1 MSFVRKRLLEVKV
14 LRLLLIFGG
23 LSMSTILF
31 TLYYLTSS
39 NYDASS
45 HPKASSMVAQTMHNR
60 STTPSPK
67 KHASAAAALTAVEKY
82 HEGNMRSRFIREK
95 IMQLTSN
102 NVKSGASQLNISST
116 ARFTTKNVHIF
127 YSIPVNWYQINNSQ
141 SETSEMRQL
150 NTMQIKQHQPN
161 IVFYPM
167 LGLYKIDSK
176 VISHHLENI
185 RQLGTTVLIVTWS
198 PQFQHSLLIYL
209 LNELVKYKLQL
220 AIEIDDYPNR
230 TVHSIFN
237 DMDYFYKEF
246 WWHGAF
252 YKVYVTK
259 KRKFMPMVYVRNV
272 ASLPAI
278 EWSQLLSLNG
288 VISLRRSLH
297 DAVFIGHIRWVVG
310 IAEHFA
316 QYIYMFYL
324 KLQLQATSVTDQN
337 DQFQRI
343 LFTNAKQWRYIHW
356 HMEELGTVEEVCR

>member
-1 MSFVRKRLLEVKV
+1 MSSVRKRLLEVKV

-23 LSMSTILF
+23 ISMTTILF
-31 TLYYLTSS
+31 SLYYLTSS
-39 NYDASS
+39 SYDENGHSNLR
-45 HPKASSMVAQTMHNR
+45 TIHNR
-60 STTPSPK
+60 TTTSSPK
-67 KHASAAAALTAVEKY
+67 KHAAALTVVEKY

-95 IMQLTSN
+95 IMRLTSN
-102 NVKSGASQLNISST
+102 NVKSGASQLNISAT
-116 ARFTTKNVHIF
+116 ARFMTRNVHIF

-141 SETSEMRQL
+141 SETSELRQL

-176 VISHHLENI
+176 VITHHFENI
-185 RQLGTTVLIVTWS
+185 RQLGTTVLIVTWT

-209 LNELVKYKLQL
+209 MNELLKHKLQL

-237 DMDYFYKEF
+237 DLDYFYREF
-246 WWHGAF
+246 WWHEAL
-252 YKVYVTK
+252 YKVYVTR
-259 KRKFMPMVYVRNV
+259 KRKFMPMFYVKNM

-297 DAVFIGHIRWVVG
+297 DAIFIGHIR
-310 IAEHFA
+310 
-316 QYIYMFYL
+316 
-324 KLQLQATSVTDQN
+324 
-337 DQFQRI
+337 
-343 LFTNAKQWRYIHW
+343 
-356 HMEELGTVEEVCR
+356 